1 MPNLSTKIKAILYTV
16 SSIIIG
22 ILAITSFVLLC
33 VYTDVLIVF
42 GLIFLIII
50 LISIWQEIYEY
61 WEEKFENEQRYK

>member
-50 LISIWQEIYEY
+50 LILIWQEIYEY